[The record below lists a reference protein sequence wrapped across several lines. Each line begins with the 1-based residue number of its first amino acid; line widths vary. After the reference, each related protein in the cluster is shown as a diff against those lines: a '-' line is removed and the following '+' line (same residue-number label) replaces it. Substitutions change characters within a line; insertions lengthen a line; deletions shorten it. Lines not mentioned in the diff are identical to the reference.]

1 MSAHYSS
8 SYALPIPAT
17 TKGGH
22 QYPTYG
28 GYSVSPPEAD
38 ESVSSGGPSYTAG
51 GYSTTSSYA
60 GSSHGDYESNY
71 SASGVDFQDYMHNRF
86 AETFN
91 PTPLDRSMVQ
101 QAQASGKMNAKHR
114 ELLELQKQAQARLAK
129 TRERFQEGLRDARDV
144 HADLEWTQKKVKS
157 LNTKA
162 SRKHGKEYSKARQ
175 RYPSPEY

>member
-1 MSAHYSS
+1 MSTHYP
-8 SYALPIPAT
+8 SYALPIPT
-17 TKGGH
+17 GKGQ
-22 QYPTYG
+22 QYNYN
-28 GYSVSPPEAD
+28 YSVSPPEVD
-38 ESVSSGGPSYTAG
+38 ESVSSGGPSYG
-51 GYSTTSSYA
+51 HSGYTPSSYA

-71 SASGVDFQDYMHNRF
+71 SASGVDFQEYMHGRF

-91 PTPLDRSMVQ
+91 PTALDRSMVK

-162 SRKHGKEYSKARQ
+162 SRKHAKEFNKARQ